1 MQAIKLSINLLS
13 IIGLIGLMIYQTTST
28 LLMFVISLSMVWLT
42 FFFLG
47 ESFQKHRPWF
57 VALQLISVLLS
68 LIFVEQAIFL
78 LPLSLLQGY
87 FCFQNSWLLLF
98 VALINYSVGSF
109 FLSDSLYF
117 LFVLWVSGM
126 ISIVW
131 SAEKMMKQQE
141 ELTTSSDFLRIERN
155 KLSKLFTQ
163 STLNAEA
170 MQKEATLVERQRIIH
185 EIHDHLGHNLTSCL
199 IQIEAAKVINREQPE
214 QAHQLLSQSADRLR
228 KSINEVRNVLHEE
241 RPKNETLN
249 INKVKA
255 ELQRFSETH
264 QIIVD
269 FQYSGSLDKISR
281 FHWQVLAANL
291 KEFLTNTLKYSEA
304 STVTVRLHVY
314 QKFLR
319 FESKNNGKRA
329 IDYRK
334 GLGIVG
340 MEERT
345 AVLNGK
351 LLIDGTDGFHITTI
365 LPFDEEHEISNS

>member
-13 IIGLIGLMIYQTTST
+13 IIGLIGLMIHQTTST

-87 FCFQNSWLLLF
+87 FCFQKSWLLLF

-155 KLSKLFTQ
+155 KLSKLFAQ

-185 EIHDHLGHNLTSCL
+185 EIHDHLGHDLTSCL

-228 KSINEVRNVLHEE
+228 KSINEVRNVLHDE

-329 IDYRK
+329 LDYRK

-345 AVLNGK
+345 AMLNGK
-351 LLIDGTDGFHITTI
+351 LLIDGTNGFHVTTI

>member
-13 IIGLIGLMIYQTTST
+13 IIGLIGLVVYQTSSII
-28 LLMFVISLSMVWLT
+28 LMVIISLSMLWLT

-47 ESFQKHRPWF
+47 ESFQKYRPWF
-57 VALQLISVLLS
+57 VILQLITVLLS

-78 LPLSLLQGY
+78 LPLSLMQGY
-87 FCFQNSWLLLF
+87 FCLQKSWVLLF
-98 VALINYSVGSF
+98 VALVSYSVGSF
-109 FLSDSLYF
+109 FLSSSLYF

-131 SAEKMMKQQE
+131 AAEKMTKQQE
-141 ELTTSSDFLRIERN
+141 ELTASSDYLRIERN
-155 KLSKLFTQ
+155 KLSKLFSQ

-185 EIHDHLGHNLTSCL
+185 EIHDHLGHDLTSSL

-228 KSINEVRNVLHEE
+228 KSINEVRNVLHDE

-255 ELQRFSETH
+255 ELQRFSEAH

-319 FESKNNGKRA
+319 FESKNNGKRTL
-329 IDYRK
+329 DYRK

-345 AVLNGK
+345 AMLNGK
-351 LLIDGTDGFHITTI
+351 LLIDGTNGFHVTTI

>member
-13 IIGLIGLMIYQTTST
+13 IIGLIGLMIHQTTST

-47 ESFQKHRPWF
+47 ESFQKYRPWF

-87 FCFQNSWLLLF
+87 FCFQKSWLLLF

-155 KLSKLFTQ
+155 KLSKLFAQ

-185 EIHDHLGHNLTSCL
+185 EIHDHLGHDLTSCL

-228 KSINEVRNVLHEE
+228 KSINEVRNVLHDE

>member
-1 MQAIKLSINLLS
+1 MQAIKLSIYLLS
-13 IIGLIGLMIYQTTST
+13 IIGVVGLGVYQTSST
-28 LLMFVISLSMVWLT
+28 TLMLVISLSMMWLT

-57 VALQLISVLLS
+57 VVLQLISVLVS
-68 LIFVEQAIFL
+68 LMSVEQAIFL
-78 LPLSLLQGY
+78 LPLSLIQGY
-87 FCFQNSWLLLF
+87 FCFQKSWLLLF
-98 VALINYSVGSF
+98 VALISYSIGSF
-109 FLSDSLYF
+109 FLSSSLYF

-126 ISIVW
+126 TSIVW

-141 ELTTSSDFLRIERN
+141 ALTTSSDYLRIERN
-155 KLSKLFTQ
+155 KLSKLFSQ

-185 EIHDHLGHNLTSCL
+185 EIHDHLGHDLTSCL

-249 INKVKA
+249 INKIKA
-255 ELQRFSETH
+255 ELQRFSDAH
-264 QIIVD
+264 KIIVD

-281 FHWQVLAANL
+281 FQWQVLATNL

-319 FESKNNGKRA
+319 FESKNNGKSA

-365 LPFDEEHEISNS
+365 LPFNEEHEISNM

>member
-13 IIGLIGLMIYQTTST
+13 IIGLIGLMIYQTSATI
-28 LLMFVISLSMVWLT
+28 LMFVISLSMVWLT

-47 ESFQKHRPWF
+47 ESFQKHRPRF

-87 FCFQNSWLLLF
+87 FCFQKSWLLLV

-109 FLSDSLYF
+109 FLSSSLYF

-131 SAEKMMKQQE
+131 AAEKMMKQQE
-141 ELTTSSDFLRIERN
+141 ELTASSDYLRIERN
-155 KLSKLFTQ
+155 KLSKLFSQ

-185 EIHDHLGHNLTSCL
+185 EIHDHLGHDLTSSL

-228 KSINEVRNVLHEE
+228 KSINEVRNVLHDEQ
-241 RPKNETLN
+241 PKNETLN

-255 ELQRFSETH
+255 ELQRFSEAH

-329 IDYRK
+329 LYYRK

-345 AVLNGK
+345 AMLNGK
-351 LLIDGTDGFHITTI
+351 LLIDGTNGFHVTTI

>member
-13 IIGLIGLMIYQTTST
+13 IIGLIGLVVYQTSSII
-28 LLMFVISLSMVWLT
+28 LMVIISLSMLWLT

-47 ESFQKHRPWF
+47 ESFQKYRPWF
-57 VALQLISVLLS
+57 VTLQLIIVLLS

-78 LPLSLLQGY
+78 LPLSLMQGY
-87 FCFQNSWLLLF
+87 FCLQKSWVLLF
-98 VALINYSVGSF
+98 VALVSYSVGSF
-109 FLSDSLYF
+109 FLSSSLYF

-131 SAEKMMKQQE
+131 ATEKMMKQQE
-141 ELTTSSDFLRIERN
+141 ELTASSDYLRIERN
-155 KLSKLFTQ
+155 KLSKLFSQ

-185 EIHDHLGHNLTSCL
+185 EIHDHLGHDLTSSL

-228 KSINEVRNVLHEE
+228 KSINEVRNVLHDEQ
-241 RPKNETLN
+241 PKNETLN

-255 ELQRFSETH
+255 ELQRFSEAH

-329 IDYRK
+329 LDYRK

-345 AVLNGK
+345 AMLNGK
-351 LLIDGTDGFHITTI
+351 LLIDGTNGFHVTTI

>member
-13 IIGLIGLMIYQTTST
+13 IIGLIGLLIYQTSATI
-28 LLMFVISLSMVWLT
+28 LMFVISLSMVWLT

-57 VALQLISVLLS
+57 VALQLFSVLLS

-87 FCFQNSWLLLF
+87 FCFQKSWLLLV

-109 FLSDSLYF
+109 FLTESLYF

-155 KLSKLFTQ
+155 KLSKLFAQ

-185 EIHDHLGHNLTSCL
+185 EIHDHLGHDLTSCL

-228 KSINEVRNVLHEE
+228 KSINEVRNVLHDE

-319 FESKNNGKRA
+319 FESKNNGKSA

>member
-1 MQAIKLSINLLS
+1 M
-13 IIGLIGLMIYQTTST
+13 
-28 LLMFVISLSMVWLT
+28 
-42 FFFLG
+42 
-47 ESFQKHRPWF
+47 
-57 VALQLISVLLS
+57 S

-78 LPLSLLQGY
+78 LSLSLLQGY
-87 FCFQNSWLLLF
+87 FCFQKSWLLLV

-155 KLSKLFTQ
+155 KLSKLFAQ

-185 EIHDHLGHNLTSCL
+185 EIHDHLGHDLTSCL

-214 QAHQLLSQSADRLR
+214 QAHQLLSQSAGRLR
-228 KSINEVRNVLHEE
+228 KSINEVRNVLHDE

-319 FESKNNGKRA
+319 FESKNNGKSA

-345 AVLNGK
+345 AVLSGK